1 MCKGTKIFGKPI
13 CFFYKITYIV
23 SQKYQ
28 QFKVECTYDKQKQI
42 AKKTYDYCH
51 YAQDKVNK
59 SNVIM
64 GLTWA
69 AIIFRY
75 TY

>member
-1 MCKGTKIFGKPI
+1 M
-13 CFFYKITYIV
+13 